1 MEITASEKKS
11 ETKALLIKVCGF
23 MEGEKKILLST
34 LFFYL
39 FPQENIR
46 QWVTAS
52 RFRYVLNTA

>member
-46 QWVTAS
+46 Q
-52 RFRYVLNTA
+52 